1 MLCFKTMAS
10 LHYQSL
16 IKEEVYELLKV
27 EKEQRQARI
36 RDRVR
41 FIRLLKE
48 GTALTQQQAGQIVGL
63 RLRQSQLLWKQYH
76 SQGLLSL
83 LQTHH
88 KGSWSKLDSQQ
99 QVRLLQRLDS
109 DDVCTQQ
116 QLVAWLE
123 AEMGLGYSQSGLS
136 MLLSR
141 LKVKL
146 KTGRPVNVRKDEAG
160 ELAFKKT
167 SLS

>member
-1 MLCFKTMAS
+1 MLRFEGMAS
-10 LHYQSL
+10 IEYQEL
-16 IKEEVYELLKV
+16 IKEEVVALLKI

-48 GTALTQQQAGQIVGL
+48 GTALTQQQAGELVGL
-63 RLRQSQLLWKQYH
+63 KLRQSQLLWKQYR
-76 SQGLLSL
+76 SQGLGCL

-88 KGSWSKLDSQQ
+88 KGSWAKLDSQQ
-99 QVRLLQRLDS
+99 QARLLQRLDS
-109 DDVCTQQ
+109 DDVCTQK
-116 QLVAWLE
+116 QLIAWLE
-123 AEMGLGYSQSGLS
+123 AEMGVSYSQSGLS
-136 MLLSR
+136 MLLAR

-160 ELAFKKT
+160 EVAFKKT
-167 SLS
+167 SRS